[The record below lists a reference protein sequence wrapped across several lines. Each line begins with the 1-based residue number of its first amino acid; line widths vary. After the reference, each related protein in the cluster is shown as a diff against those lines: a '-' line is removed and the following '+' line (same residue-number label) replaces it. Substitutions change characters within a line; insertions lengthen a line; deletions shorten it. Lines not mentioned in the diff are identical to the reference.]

1 MKIGI
6 MQPYFFPYLGYW
18 QLMKAVDK
26 YVVYDDVNYI
36 KSGWINRN
44 AVLVKGKRHN
54 INVILI
60 AASPNKL
67 INQICVNTDERV
79 QKKLFKTI
87 SEYYSKAPFYAQVKP
102 ILEKIIFSQEPNLAK
117 YLFES
122 IKAVATYLQ
131 IHTELMLSSQIAKDN
146 SLKGYKKVIEISKAL
161 GGTEYLNSFGGFDLY
176 EPHRAEFLANGIVLR
191 YLKMKEIVYPQFNNE
206 FVPNLSI
213 IDVMMFNSPEEIKK
227 MLGDYTVINS
237 EGQA

>member
-102 ILEKIIFSQEPNLAK
+102 ILEKIIFSQEPNLAR

-122 IKAVATYLQ
+122 IKAVAAYLQ

-146 SLKGYKKVIEISKAL
+146 SLKGYKKVIEISKVL

-176 EPHRAEFLANGIVLR
+176 EQHRAEFLANGIVLR